1 MKKVSMAFVALLL
14 CFCFLLASCSDNAK
28 MRELESENAALK
40 EQLSKSSQTSSP
52 SSSSPSLTFSLT
64 PSEFYTQ
71 LSTYLTY
78 QNTALPKIYVNAS
91 VTEKKSDS
99 DSFFYEINNNGVLAC
114 ELAIYA
120 AGKNSPISSLILSSD
135 DGTNFGYI
143 SPAVLYVLTQSYDTS
158 ALKSLF
164 DEANQTVVES
174 GSSTAVSSSISKD
187 GIHYFL
193 LGVGGRI
200 ILSLSPSSDDSS
212 SSSSSSAVTAPSSDQ
227 GVQLHDDQYV
237 TISFLGCEKGKYD
250 EELVFQIVN
259 KTNVELTF
267 QSGSMALDGESLGHV
282 SGSETVAAQSRGKVR
297 FSTEEA
303 FPTFFPNTISGN
315 IAVIDFSKTIFEN
328 NKQSYD
334 VDFVNV
340 SLQ

>member
-40 EQLSKSSQTSSP
+40 EQLSKSSQTSP
-52 SSSSPSLTFSLT
+52 SSSST
-64 PSEFYTQ
+64 
-71 LSTYLTY
+71 
-78 QNTALPKIYVNAS
+78 
-91 VTEKKSDS
+91 
-99 DSFFYEINNNGVLAC
+99 
-114 ELAIYA
+114 
-120 AGKNSPISSLILSSD
+120 
-135 DGTNFGYI
+135 
-143 SPAVLYVLTQSYDTS
+143 
-158 ALKSLF
+158 
-164 DEANQTVVES
+164 
-174 GSSTAVSSSISKD
+174 SSTS
-187 GIHYFL
+187 
-193 LGVGGRI
+193 
-200 ILSLSPSSDDSS
+200 SPSSTPSS
-212 SSSSSSAVTAPSSDQ
+212 SSTSSDQ

-303 FPTFFPNTISGN
+303 FPTFSPNTISGN